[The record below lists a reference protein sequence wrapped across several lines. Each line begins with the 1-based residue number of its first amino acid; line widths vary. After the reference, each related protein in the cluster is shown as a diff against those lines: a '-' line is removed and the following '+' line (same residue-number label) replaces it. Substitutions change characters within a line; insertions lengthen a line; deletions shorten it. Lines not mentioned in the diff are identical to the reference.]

1 MEVSKFSF
9 GGQQSLRR
17 ATEYLMVFFEKCL
30 FGLPNE
36 SELTCLEA
44 FNGFVRNFGAFACQF
59 GAFIG
64 NHGHLPEECE
74 ALIEDETPIPATSS
88 FLLSRENDFFVSHDH
103 ENTSLRVC

>member
-1 MEVSKFSF
+1 MD
-9 GGQQSLRR
+9 
-17 ATEYLMVFFEKCL
+17 YLLIFYEKCL

-74 ALIEDETPIPATSS
+74 ALIEDETPIPAHILSLPERESDFTVRKTNKQII
-88 FLLSRENDFFVSHDH
+88 LLWSDH
-103 ENTSLRVC
+103 GRTL